1 MGIGVLKSSFLLI
14 GAFVLANTSSVN
26 AKVIAKCGESN
37 GYASIIRELP
47 HWINKTQHPKSVHMR
62 ELLRDYVLI
71 MANTGMRHGT
81 EAQNLKWQH
90 ITQFEDNGQ
99 SYLEMSVERQ
109 DRPQRHYLQVWH
121 YQLSQAHP

>member
-1 MGIGVLKSSFLLI
+1 M
-14 GAFVLANTSSVN
+14 
-26 AKVIAKCGESN
+26 
-37 GYASIIRELP
+37 IRKLP

-90 ITQFEDNGQ
+90 IISLKIRGKAI
-99 SYLEMSVERQ
+99 LR
-109 DRPQRHYLQVWH
+109 
-121 YQLSQAHP
+121 

>member
-1 MGIGVLKSSFLLI
+1 M
-14 GAFVLANTSSVN
+14 
-26 AKVIAKCGESN
+26 
-37 GYASIIRELP
+37 IRKLP

-99 SYLEMSVERQ
+99 RDLRLSFFYLSSKLRTLWPEAAYSIVFSN
-109 DRPQRHYLQVWH
+109 RPRPLI
-121 YQLSQAHP
+121 SSDI